1 MTQISVTKFC
11 ISVTFDFERSKYSN
25 MDPVTL
31 GLGAVSL
38 GSQIFSA
45 IKGGQANKANEELLR
60 QQQEQ
65 NEAFYNNNQNF
76 FDTNM
81 AKSVLEKAR
90 ERYQDNTKTSE
101 SKAEVTGA
109 SAEQQVAEKTANQK
123 GYNDVVK
130 NLASTGTRYTMDN
143 ERSYRNNLNRLMA
156 TKMQLNQQKADS
168 ASNAASNAGELF
180 GSAAMLQGFGAES
193 GIGKGSGSYA
203 GISAENR
210 AKLNNIAKNA

>member
-1 MTQISVTKFC
+1 MVALTAA
-11 ISVTFDFERSKYSN
+11 
-25 MDPVTL
+25 
-31 GLGAVSL
+31 LGAASL
-38 GSQIFSA
+38 GSNIFSA
-45 IKGGQANKANEELLR
+45 IKGGQANKENEELLR
-60 QQQEQ
+60 KQMES

-143 ERSYRNNLNRLMA
+143 ERTYRNNLNRLMS
-156 TKMQLNQQKADS
+156 TRMQLNQQKANS
-168 ASNAASNAGELF
+168 ASNASGNAGQLF
-180 GSAAMLQGFGAES
+180 STAAMLQGFGAES

-203 GISAENR
+203 GISDYNR
-210 AKLNNIAKNA
+210 GWLDNNAKSA